1 MEDWAI
7 FWISIGNTS
16 LYIIKDKWLK
26 GIFSTQSFSWYQ
38 GCFSNNLHFSSKRS
52 SLTNVTWLLLL
63 SIAKVFTS
71 LMCFLYF
78 TVTGTTYILAMFFFL
93 FWLIEALLKSSISV
107 HLFDEFLLFSHH
119 HFFLVHYFAFYTD
132 NHGEQLDIGSYIL
145 YIWSFLCILW
155 PLSLIHET
163 IKSISRKNWVYYK
176 NCQEL
181 HSICKFC
188 ISLLVPSEIVS
199 LSFPSVLHISRKFG

>member
-26 GIFSTQSFSWYQ
+26 GVFSIQRFSWYQ

-71 LMCFLYF
+71 LMCFSYF
-78 TVTGTTYILAMFFFL
+78 TVTGTTYILAMLFFL

-155 PLSLIHET
+155 PCLSAGAFWDCKPIF
-163 IKSISRKNWVYYK
+163 
-176 NCQEL
+176 
-181 HSICKFC
+181 SICPSYFQEVW
-188 ISLLVPSEIVS
+188 LVSCTVYLDNLEHS
-199 LSFPSVLHISRKFG
+199 K